1 MERVYDLIIIGAGP
15 GGLSAAIY
23 AQRAMLDFLILEQW
37 LPGGQVGSTFEVENY
52 LGVNRL
58 TGMELANNMVKHAED
73 LGVKITLDPVEKV
86 DFSQDVKTIHCEKN
100 TYRTKTVIIATGSS
114 AKKLNA
120 PGENRLNGYGVSYCA
135 TCDGFLY
142 KNKVVSII
150 GGGDVAVEDAI
161 YLSRIASKVIL
172 VHRRDELR
180 AVKSLQE
187 RMFKTENVEVK
198 WDSEVEEIKGE
209 NFVEAIVIKNKKTGF
224 SEEIPVNAV
233 FIAVGHQPN
242 ISFLNNEINL
252 DDGSWIKT
260 DSRLETNIKGVY
272 AVGDIRDTHLRQ
284 IATSVGDGALAVS
297 ILTKYL

>member
-23 AQRAMLDFLILEQW
+23 AQRAMLDFLVLEQW

-73 LGVKITLDPVEKV
+73 LGVKITIDPVEKV

-100 TYRTKTVIIATGSS
+100 TYKTKTVIIATGSS

-142 KNKVVSII
+142 KNKIVSII

-161 YLSRIASKVIL
+161 YLSRIASKVVL

-187 RMFKTENVEVK
+187 RMFNTENVEVK

-209 NFVEAIVIKNKKTGF
+209 NFVEAIVVKNKKTGF

-242 ISFLNNEINL
+242 ISFLKNELNL
-252 DDGSWIKT
+252 DSGSWIKT
-260 DSRLETNIKGVY
+260 DSKLETNIKGVY

-297 ILTKYL
+297 MLTKYL

>member
-23 AQRAMLDFLILEQW
+23 AQRAMLDFLVLEQW

-73 LGVKITLDPVEKV
+73 LGVKITIDPVEKV

-297 ILTKYL
+297 MLTKYL